1 MRSINHFTTVSSLL
15 SFTLL
20 HTVYNISNLRPYNLI
35 TNPFPWSPLSE
46 IKIIPQIYLPLPYFL
61 ILEYNKMG
69 DMDLGTLSLEQLSQF
84 KQQEENKLQTITRYA
99 VGLRGGEESPEEESP
114 EDGSQG
120 Y

>member
-1 MRSINHFTTVSSLL
+1 
-15 SFTLL
+15 
-20 HTVYNISNLRPYNLI
+20 
-35 TNPFPWSPLSE
+35 
-46 IKIIPQIYLPLPYFL
+46 
-61 ILEYNKMG
+61 MG